1 MSNELE
7 PIAVTVD
14 AVLVTLDR
22 IRCMAVRADI
32 PGYLQHRKTVNGA
45 IPTKRCENRAA
56 YVASERRPN
65 ESGHLHQM
73 TVCSVCRREMERQRP
88 GMIDY
93 SPL

>member
-1 MSNELE
+1 MSDELE
-7 PIAVTVD
+7 PVAVTVD
-14 AVLVTLDR
+14 VELMLLDR
-22 IRCMAVRADI
+22 IRCMAVQADLA
-32 PGYLQHRKTVNGA
+32 GYVLQRKTVNGV

-73 TVCSVCRREMERQRP
+73 TICVTCRRGMERQRP